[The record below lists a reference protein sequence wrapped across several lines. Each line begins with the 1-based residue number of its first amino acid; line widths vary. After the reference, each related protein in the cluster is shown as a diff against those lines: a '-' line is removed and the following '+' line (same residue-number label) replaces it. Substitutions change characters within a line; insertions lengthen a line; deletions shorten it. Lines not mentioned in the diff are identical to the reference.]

1 MKYQIIKFIL
11 IFSLI
16 TLSSQTDIS
25 KVLILFFSRPG
36 ENYSVG
42 KVEIGNTE
50 LIANYIKNVTNAD
63 IYKINPKEKYPES
76 YSETLI
82 RAKNELDKNLRPEII
97 SPLNDIKKYDI
108 IFLGYP
114 IWYEHLPKIVVNQ
127 LEKLDFKGKTII
139 PFNTHEGS
147 EIGNSI
153 DDIKNIV
160 NNDCIVKNGFPQQG
174 SFIRNNIDKMKENTL
189 KWINQ
194 NIGMKKNQNNE
205 L

>member
-1 MKYQIIKFIL
+1 MKYQIISFTI

-16 TLSSQTDIS
+16 TFSLQTEIS
-25 KVLILFFSRPG
+25 KILILFFSRPG

-50 LIANYIKNVTNAD
+50 LIANYIKKITKAD

-76 YSETLI
+76 YSETLT
-82 RAKNELDKNLRPEII
+82 RAKNELDNNLRPEII

-147 EIGNSI
+147 QVGNSI

-160 NNDCIVKNGFPQQG
+160 KDCIVKNGFAQQG
-174 SFIRNNIDKMKENTL
+174 SFIRNNIEKMEENTL
-189 KWINQ
+189 KWINK
-194 NIGMKKNQNNE
+194 NIGMKKNKNNE